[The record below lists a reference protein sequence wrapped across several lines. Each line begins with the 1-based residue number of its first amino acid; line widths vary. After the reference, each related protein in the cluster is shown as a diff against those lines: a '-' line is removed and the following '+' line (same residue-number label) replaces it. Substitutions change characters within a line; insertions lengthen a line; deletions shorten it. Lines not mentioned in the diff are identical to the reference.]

1 MTNTANWII
10 GGVVALL
17 GLTGLF
23 LAAHGLDDGVY
34 LFGLGLFAFAVLFLF
49 SLIGRTVGRRDA
61 GGEPPEPAEQRPR

>member
-1 MTNTANWII
+1 MARAANWII

-17 GLTGLF
+17 GLIGLF
-23 LAAHGLDDGVY
+23 LAARGVDDGFY

-61 GGEPPEPAEQRPR
+61 GGEPPEPAR